1 MFKDRIKKIY
11 LYRHVL
17 ISMSISQFKAKYAGS
32 KLGIWWA
39 VIIPL
44 LLAGS
49 INLVFT
55 RAFNVNVKHY
65 TLFVLSGIIPWL
77 FFSNALME
85 AVNSFTGNASLIK
98 QSIFPRE
105 FIPIA
110 SIAGNLLNF
119 LVGFIFLLPLFIIV
133 NYKVL
138 FMAGFLIILI
148 ICYFLFIVG
157 IGFLFSTINVFFRD
171 LGHFLSVGFMVWFL

>member
-65 TLFVLSGIIPWL
+65 TLFVLSGI
-77 FFSNALME
+77 
-85 AVNSFTGNASLIK
+85 
-98 QSIFPRE
+98 
-105 FIPIA
+105 
-110 SIAGNLLNF
+110 
-119 LVGFIFLLPLFIIV
+119 
-133 NYKVL
+133 
-138 FMAGFLIILI
+138 
-148 ICYFLFIVG
+148 
-157 IGFLFSTINVFFRD
+157 
-171 LGHFLSVGFMVWFL
+171 